1 MKIREVI
8 QVPDIEKI
16 VKLKDNLSGSVDSN
30 KIEELIRGY
39 VITENVQENLERFFF
54 SIVINSDMGKG
65 FQITGL
71 PGSGKS
77 HFLSVIGLLM
87 QNTQAF
93 DLLQLDSPHINKARQ
108 FLDNKK
114 IFIVPLVAEEGG
126 ANVSLEDMFFKA
138 AEDITGFPLTSESD
152 YIKQFEE
159 VFIGNEQFNQKFCE
173 FISNK
178 TNGTIVSWGGL
189 KEKLN
194 NQRSV
199 TQAAQEFV
207 KHGGYDFFNP
217 QRGRR
222 DRLEYFFDYLNE
234 EKYDGVLVL
243 IDELSEYLN
252 DRGNNARNDALFLKQ
267 FLEYQGIIPSWIIG
281 SFLNALNDIRVPDV
295 YQLMTDRFPSE
306 NQLGLTVTDVEDIID
321 QRLIIKT
328 NVEKIKEVA
337 IKINDKYN
345 AFNKSNM
352 NQFVKTYPLHPETLN
367 LLSKS
372 LRFLSRQRSLVDF
385 VLTEVKGY
393 GEGEGMLN
401 KDIMYLVTPDRIF
414 AHFQDRM
421 KEDPS
426 KRELFDVIYAYYMGL
441 EGDAKGK
448 ISELFDETE
457 IEYAIQLIN
466 LMTLLKILD
475 LEEDYTVRDLTYMIQ
490 YPKLEGDLAETKIHK
505 MLYKMYDK
513 GRYIEFEDKG
523 NDGDDLFYI
532 SKDTSILTKIKTD
545 TKNILNSLDDKHSV
559 IIVDE
564 VMKTLDSDPLPIGRY
579 NEQTEYKEARWNNTN
594 RQGLIQQGN
603 IEGIGKKELL
613 NRTLKN
619 IKDTETD
626 YFLLIGTFLNVE
638 KQKDFFEKQVNEIL
652 EGNVTT
658 MSLFGNTTDSSKEL
672 DKRLLKNII
681 CWLPSKKLDSQEG
694 KKDLEEL
701 KRYYASIRVLQSYKE
716 ENDFSPT
723 KEIEEAIEKIQEI
736 IYPLE
741 EKVQIILQDLYIN
754 GSIINCDGEIEE
766 LKNKLG
772 SSSYNKIIETVIDA
786 VFKVSY
792 KDNLFIKPEDIVPM
806 SEPMLNR
813 FISELIFGSKELNS
827 ISSAEEKAIN
837 YIIKKFGEVETT
849 EGKLKFR
856 LNSKDSKLVMFVI
869 NAVSKNN
876 EISYVQLYKEVRK
889 SSFGP
894 DKSTI
899 EILFS
904 LLIKKG
910 YLLPYKSDEHIQI
923 AQIKPP
929 LKSGIH
935 KFQLGQFVE
944 SKFNEPLIKLTRI
957 LFERKFEKED
967 LAYQEELWEDLIK
980 YKQQTLESL
989 EILSGKLNLFED
1001 TIKLE
1006 TNDLR
1011 QSNDIIHSLKQFVEE
1026 VEESNGS
1033 KEGLEYFITKNSA
1046 YFEGESLR
1054 ELDSQY
1060 QKIVDFFFEENGN
1073 SPQIEVV
1080 NVHSR
1085 INDEKLVIPATDQY
1099 QMLIIQKEKIMDL
1112 LKCGD
1117 ELILNETKST
1127 LLKEFTNLKVEYN
1140 RIYMQE
1146 HFEQNN
1152 QSIFNELS
1160 DFIECEDY
1168 LFFEKISSIQN
1179 ISIDYDFINIRSDLH
1194 SEYTKACKHSPI
1206 NFLNH
1211 NWTCSCG
1218 FKLGNKIEVKSLQGF
1233 QEATDSGI
1241 TEYMTEFSESINR
1254 NKIIKRITYLKEIK
1268 KQTDVVN
1275 LAAKMMEIPI
1285 NDTTAQTYRNLLKN
1299 NEELIPFINEAL
1311 NADSKVVERDMKK
1324 LLETFADKAYPKRE
1338 LIEKFLKLI
1347 DSHGTVGDDQYIK
1360 FINIED

>member
-8 QVPDIEKI
+8 QVPDIDKI
-16 VKLKDNLSGSVDSN
+16 VKLKDNLSGNVDS
-30 KIEELIRGY
+30 KKVEELIRGY
-39 VITENVQENLERFFF
+39 VITDNVKENLELFFY
-54 SIVINSDMGKG
+54 SMVTNPDRGKG

-87 QNTQAF
+87 QDSKAF
-93 DLLQLDSPHINKARQ
+93 DLLRLDSLHIEKARQ
-108 FLDNKK
+108 FIVNKR

-138 AEDITGFPLTSESD
+138 AEKITGFPLTAESD

-159 VFIGNEQFNQKFCE
+159 VFIGNEQFNNKFCE

-178 TNGTIVSWGGL
+178 TNQAITSWIGV
-189 KEKLN
+189 KEKLK
-194 NQRSV
+194 NQRSI
-199 TQAAQEFV
+199 TQVAQEFI
-207 KHGGYDFFNP
+207 KHEGYNFFNP
-217 QRGRR
+217 ERGRK

-267 FLEYQGIIPSWIIG
+267 FLEYEGTIPSWIIG

-306 NQLGLTVTDVEDIID
+306 NMLRLTVTDVEDIID

-328 NVEKIKEVA
+328 NEEKIREVA
-337 IKINDKYN
+337 LRINDKYN
-345 AFNKSNM
+345 AFNKSNI

-393 GEGEGMLN
+393 TEGEGVLN
-401 KDIMYLVTPDRIF
+401 KDIMHLVTPDRIF

-457 IEYAIQLIN
+457 KEYAIQLIN
-466 LMTLLKILD
+466 LMTLLKVLE

-490 YPKLEGDLAETKIHK
+490 YPRLEGDLAETKIHK
-505 MLYKMYDK
+505 ILYIMYDK

-523 NDGDDLFYI
+523 NDGENLFYI

-545 TKNILNSLDDKHSV
+545 TKNILNTLDGKQSV

-564 VMKTLDSDPLPIGRY
+564 VVKALDKEPLPIARF
-579 NEQTEYKEARWNNTN
+579 NEQTEYKDARWNNTN

-603 IEGIGKKELL
+603 VEVIGKKELL
-613 NRTLKN
+613 NRALKN

-638 KQKDFFEKQVNEIL
+638 EQKNFFEKQVNEIL
-652 EGNVTT
+652 EGKVTT
-658 MSLFGNTTDSSKEL
+658 ISLFGNSSDSSKEL

-694 KKDLEEL
+694 KKDLDEL

-716 ENDFSPT
+716 ENEYSPS
-723 KEIEEAIEKIQEI
+723 KEMDEAIEKIQEI

-741 EKVQIILQDLYIN
+741 EKVEIILQDLYLN
-754 GSIINCDGEIEE
+754 GSFINCDGEIEE
-766 LKNKLG
+766 LKNKL
-772 SSSYNKIIETVIDA
+772 SLNSFNKIVETAIDA
-786 VFKVSY
+786 VFKESY
-792 KDNLFIKPEDIVPM
+792 KDNLFIKPDDIVPI

-813 FISELIFGSKELNS
+813 FISEFIFGDKELNN
-827 ISSAEEKAIN
+827 ISNAEQKAIDL
-837 YIIKKFGEVETT
+837 IIKKFGEVEETQ
-849 EGKLKFR
+849 GKIKFR
-856 LNSKDSKLVMFVI
+856 LNSTDSKLVRFVI
-869 NAVSKNN
+869 DVVSKNN
-876 EISYVQLYKEVRK
+876 ETSYVQLYKEVRK

-894 DKSTI
+894 DKNTI

-910 YLLPYKSDEHIQI
+910 YLLPYKSDEHILI

-929 LKSGIH
+929 LKNGIH

-944 SKFNEPLIKLTRI
+944 SKYNEPLIKLTRV

-980 YKQQTLESL
+980 YKHKTLDNL
-989 EILSGKLNLFED
+989 EEFSRKIKLFEE
-1001 TIKLE
+1001 TTKLE
-1006 TNDLR
+1006 TSDLR
-1011 QSNDIIHSLKQFVEE
+1011 RTYEIINSLKQFIEE

-1033 KEGLEYFITKNSA
+1033 KDGLEYFVTKNSA
-1046 YFEGESLR
+1046 YFEGESLKD
-1054 ELDSQY
+1054 LDSEF
-1060 QKIVDFFFEENGN
+1060 QKIVDFFFEENGT
-1073 SPQIEVV
+1073 SPHLDVI
-1080 NVHSR
+1080 NVYSR
-1085 INDEKLVIPATDQY
+1085 INEEKLVIPTTDEY
-1099 QMLIIQKEKIMDL
+1099 QMLINQKGKIVSL
-1112 LKCGD
+1112 LKRGD
-1117 ELILNETKST
+1117 DLILSEIKNT
-1127 LLKEFTNLKVEYN
+1127 LLKEFTNFKTEYKKV
-1140 RIYMQE
+1140 YMQE
-1146 HFEQNN
+1146 HFDQNN
-1152 QSIFNELS
+1152 QSIFNEIS
-1160 DFIECEDY
+1160 DFIESENY
-1168 LFFEKISSIQN
+1168 FFLEKISTIQN
-1179 ISIDYDFINIRSDLH
+1179 ISIDYDFINIRADLH
-1194 SEYTKACKHSPI
+1194 SEYTKSCKQSPSDY
-1206 NFLNH
+1206 LNH

-1218 FKLGNKIEVKSLQGF
+1218 FKLGDKIDVKPVHGF
-1233 QEATDSGI
+1233 EEATDNAI
-1241 TEYMTEFSESINR
+1241 TEYMLEISEDINR
-1254 NKIIKRITYLKEIK
+1254 NKIQKRVNYLKEIK
-1268 KQTDVVN
+1268 KQTGVVN
-1275 LAAKMMEIPI
+1275 LAANMMAIPI
-1285 NDTTAQTYRNLLKN
+1285 DDNIAETYRVLLKN

-1311 NADSKVVERDMKK
+1311 NADSKVVERDIRK

-1338 LIEKFLKLI
+1338 LIGKFVKLI
-1347 DSHGTVGDDQYIK
+1347 DSNGTVGDDQYIK